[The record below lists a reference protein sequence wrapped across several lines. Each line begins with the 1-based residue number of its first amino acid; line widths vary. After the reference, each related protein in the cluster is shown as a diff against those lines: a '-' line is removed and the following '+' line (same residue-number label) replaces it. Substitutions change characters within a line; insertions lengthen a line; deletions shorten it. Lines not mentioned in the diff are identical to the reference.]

1 MQNDFERQV
10 QQKMEELDLVPS
22 APVWEKIESQISD
35 KKDRRRY
42 VLWFFLLCL
51 LLGGG
56 VTWLSLQSDDLKDL
70 SKTESQYEHN
80 ENKSSNTTSNP
91 QTSPSIKNQTITDNE
106 NPTVKEIQT
115 ITQTEETKNSI
126 APEITEKNIEPQSV
140 NNSVVINSKNKDS
153 KKINSS
159 KQKVVVV
166 SDIPSNSISSNN
178 KKLNFAKTEKNKTVI
193 APVVNKVITS
203 ESKIPVETNSVTPV
217 NPTQQKTTQPVKK
230 STDTAEAKKPA
241 TVNAVVSTDPL
252 NKNEVIADN
261 TLPAADSVSKP
272 TDVVLAK
279 PKTKNSKWQFGISA
293 SVGVSGLGE
302 GLSLSE
308 ATNEKSLRDAFSQAF
323 PASYT
328 RVPYSRGYTPPSVV
342 KKNVA
347 YSISA
352 VVRRV
357 IGKKT
362 QISTGVG
369 YDHYSTLLESGRMDS
384 ANTLVGSSGNSFSAS
399 GTFKNYSN
407 KFYFITVPLNIHF
420 QVFKKTPL
428 NLYGGIAFKHM
439 VATNAMEYNHLTY
452 TYSGNINDYIRTQV
466 FSNFGIE
473 YALVNKKN
481 QLLVGPEITYG
492 ISKHLQTG
500 SPQHLYS
507 IGIKANYLFQK
518 N

>member
-1 MQNDFERQV
+1 M
-10 QQKMEELDLVPS
+10 
-22 APVWEKIESQISD
+22 
-35 KKDRRRY
+35 
-42 VLWFFLLCL
+42 
-51 LLGGG
+51 
-56 VTWLSLQSDDLKDL
+56 
-70 SKTESQYEHN
+70 
-80 ENKSSNTTSNP
+80 
-91 QTSPSIKNQTITDNE
+91 
-106 NPTVKEIQT
+106 
-115 ITQTEETKNSI
+115 
-126 APEITEKNIEPQSV
+126 
-140 NNSVVINSKNKDS
+140 
-153 KKINSS
+153 
-159 KQKVVVV
+159 
-166 SDIPSNSISSNN
+166 
-178 KKLNFAKTEKNKTVI
+178 
-193 APVVNKVITS
+193 
-203 ESKIPVETNSVTPV
+203 
-217 NPTQQKTTQPVKK
+217 
-230 STDTAEAKKPA
+230 
-241 TVNAVVSTDPL
+241 
-252 NKNEVIADN
+252 
-261 TLPAADSVSKP
+261 
-272 TDVVLAK
+272 
-279 PKTKNSKWQFGISA
+279 
-293 SVGVSGLGE
+293 GE

-466 FSNFGIE
+466 FSN
-473 YALVNKKN
+473 
-481 QLLVGPEITYG
+481 
-492 ISKHLQTG
+492 LQV
-500 SPQHLYS
+500 L
-507 IGIKANYLFQK
+507 
-518 N
+518 